1 MADLRHVIL
10 RLRILRIRVV
20 IVAAI
25 GYHSARQVK
34 RHGPSGI
41 YMHLCPQDR
50 VPDPL
55 IGLSS
60 DRDMIPVDPPS
71 HDVNETA
78 MMLPVFPDIVD
89 FPQDPVRLD
98 LQPEFL
104 HSEIG
109 KQFHASSQILL
120 GRSKEQ
126 DIVHEKQRVMHQSDA
141 FRFSILLFPDL
152 A

>member
-20 IVAAI
+20 KMTAI
-25 GYHSARQVK
+25 GYHSARHMQWN
-34 RHGPSGI
+34 GPSGI

-50 VPDPL
+50 APDPL
-55 IGLSS
+55 VGPST
-60 DRDMIPVDPPS
+60 DRDVIPVDPPP

-78 MMLPVFPDIVD
+78 VMSPVFPDIVD

-126 DIVHEKQRVMHQSDA
+126 DIVHEKQHVMHQADA
-141 FRFSILLFPDL
+141 LRFPILLFPNL
-152 A
+152 I